1 MKDPIAIIGLGCR
14 FPGGANSPRQFWELI
29 CNKYDAIS
37 DIPED
42 RWNRDAFYNDDMSAP
57 GAIRTRQGGF
67 IDDFD
72 KFDAGF
78 FGISPREANAMDP
91 QQRQLLQVSWE
102 MFEDAGEMP
111 AHLKGSHTGVYIG
124 CFAMDYNL
132 LSHDRMQ
139 RDTLGPHS
147 SIGTSATLL
156 SNRLSHFYDF
166 QGPSLSVDTAC
177 SSSMIAL
184 HLACQAL
191 DAGNIERAVVGGVNL
206 IFKPEWTI
214 STSKGGFLSPDGRC
228 KVFDASANGYV
239 RSEGIGTILLKPLS
253 QALADNNRIYAL
265 IQATGAN
272 QDGQTKSVTVPSRDA
287 QTRLMQAVYQ
297 RAGIA
302 PADVGYVEAHGTGT
316 PTGDPIETG
325 AIADVFARSRPRD
338 TPCKIGSVKSNTGH
352 LEAASGMAGLM
363 KAALSLYFEK
373 IPPNIHFNTPN
384 ENIPFADWNLKV
396 VEDVTPFPAGEQPR
410 YIGVNSFGFGGSN
423 VHVSLQG
430 AEAFQT
436 TAGHTPPDEDL
447 CLVPLSAHNPESLS
461 SLKQRL
467 HNQLKTSSDTLPA
480 IAAQFAHLRQH
491 HQVRAGI
498 VATDIPDLRDKLTDD
513 SATSKPVSAQIHKTA
528 FVFSGMGPQ
537 WWAMGRQLIDNEPV
551 FADKIREID
560 VHLSRLADWSLWNEM
575 TASEDTSRIEETR
588 IAQPA
593 IFALQVGL
601 SALLASKGITP
612 DAIVGHSAGEVAA
625 AHISGALSLEDAC
638 SVIYHRSRL
647 QHETEGQGRIVAAG
661 LSATDSA
668 PYLSGRER
676 DVSLGAINSPTS
688 IALAGDEAVLNA
700 IVAELKEQQIFC
712 KMLNGK
718 VPYHSPKMDPLAD
731 ELIASLHDLQPRT
744 PDTALYSTV
753 SGAHSPDGQVD
764 GAYWFKNVRNPVLF
778 ADAITAMVKDGITTF
793 IELAPHPV
801 LANAIE
807 ECAPQATIIPTLR
820 RQKDERHNI
829 LECIARLYEA
839 GGFNGWATLYPKK
852 PKPGTPILY
861 PWQLETYWCES
872 EESQTYRQN
881 GGRSLHVS
889 ATASHPLLGTRL
901 PSAQPVWDNPLD
913 LNQLAYLHDHKVG
926 DDIVYPGAA
935 YIESAVAVAYD
946 QAGAL
951 PIQIND
957 IDFHRAL
964 YLTPKEATSIQV
976 CHDTDNGKFKI
987 STPAPHGGWQDH
999 ATGWITQSSASPET
1013 SDIDPAQLCRNL
1025 ETKRDADTLYDGF
1038 SQRGLTYGPAFQVLQ
1053 KLHMDQH
1060 TAVGELEIIT
1070 DHNFDD
1076 YLLAPVLLDGAFQTF
1091 LALLDQKDLTGLYLP
1106 TQVDSL
1112 RLNAPLPQK
1121 LLCRSELHHADEE
1134 KIVGDI
1140 ALYDTNGACLVTLSG
1155 FECRAIGAQNTA
1167 DLYLSQHLY
1176 DMALS
1181 TPEITSP
1188 KDRSLDLQ
1196 NWIICAHDPNTATSQ
1211 RLRALLEDKG
1221 ADVLCIADAHDAE
1234 LETFL
1239 QEVNGSPWGAIFCHS
1254 DLEKQSSDS
1263 PGVACR
1269 ENELRLLTLLQHMG
1283 QMQKTPTRLCLLSH
1297 SPQSQTLN
1305 TAGLW
1310 GMGRVLANEYPQ
1322 ITCLQARIEEQENL
1336 PQLIDL
1342 LENDEIGPEL
1352 IWHQGQLTQHRLSS
1366 IRFENLPDTTNTAQA
1381 QVLAER
1387 ILKRLPENPADTK
1400 LMVQNDSAGIGM
1412 RVAETAR
1419 ARGFKVFAQQECD
1432 ANADIVLYSDAS
1444 QDPRPLIKRVAC
1456 AGQFIDLC
1464 PTGSVKPPSFWAQ
1477 LSARD
1482 LSYIPIASSPD
1493 QKSPPVCR
1501 GDATYLV
1508 TGGVRGFGLRV
1519 AQWLVENGAKHL
1531 VLLGRSHTLNDQSA
1545 QEIERLRDQG
1555 IDVQVKGCD
1564 ICDRAALRDI
1574 ITPLRDGDAPLA
1586 GIIHAA
1592 NIYADAYLDQMPAQD
1607 FTKVFDTKAQGAWN
1621 LDECSRD
1628 SALDFFVLFS
1638 SISAIIGNPGQAN
1651 YVAGNMA
1658 LSALSHL
1665 RRDQGLNSLCI
1676 HWGAIG
1682 EVGYLARNAAV
1693 EKQLDQTGISP
1704 LDPDAAL
1711 NAMGRLMDKDI
1722 AEVTLAQVDWARWS
1736 KQIPATP
1743 ARLFEQVTPAHGDE
1757 TAGGT
1762 EGSDQWAK
1770 LHAAAPQERHAM
1782 MVDQLSTQTAN
1793 ILGLGQNKPDPQQG
1807 FADLGMDSML
1817 SVEFRNRLQALYDCT
1832 LPATVVF
1839 LHPTIDKLAQYLLND
1854 LLADRFNEG
1863 EEDTEEDMSLDDI
1876 AAQLEQSLAD

>member
-14 FPGGANSPRQFWELI
+14 FPGGANSPRQFWDLI

-37 DIPED
+37 DIPAD
-42 RWNRDAFYNDDMSAP
+42 RWNRDAFYNHDMAAP
-57 GAIRTRQGGF
+57 GTIRTRQGGF

-72 KFDAGF
+72 KFDARF

-102 MFEDAGEMP
+102 MFEDAGEIP
-111 AHLKGSHTGVYIG
+111 AQLKGSRTGVYIG

-139 RDTLGPHS
+139 RDTLGPHT

-166 QGPSLSVDTAC
+166 HGPSLSVDTAC
-177 SSSMIAL
+177 SSSMTAL

-191 DAGNIERAVVGGVNL
+191 DVGNIERAVVGGVNL

-272 QDGQTKSVTVPSRDA
+272 QDGQTKSVTIPSQEA
-287 QTRLMQAVYQ
+287 QTQLMQEVYQ
-297 RAGIA
+297 RAGINT
-302 PADVGYVEAHGTGT
+302 ADVGYVEAHGTGT

-325 AIADVFARSRPRD
+325 AIANVFAHSRP
-338 TPCKIGSVKSNTGH
+338 THKPCKIGSVKSNIGH

-373 IPPNIHFNTPN
+373 VPPNIHFNTPN
-384 ENIPFADWNLKV
+384 ENIPFADWNLQV
-396 VEDVTPFPAGEQPR
+396 VEDITPFPAGDKPR

-423 VHVSLQG
+423 VHVCLQG

-436 TAGHTPPDEDL
+436 TQNHISPDEDL
-447 CLVPLSAHNPESLS
+447 CLIPLSAHTPEALN

-467 HNQLKTSSDTLPA
+467 YNQLGTSTDTLAA
-480 IAAQFAHLRQH
+480 IGAQFAHLHQH
-491 HQVRAGI
+491 HQIRTGI
-498 VATDIPDLRDKLTDD
+498 VATDIADLHDKLINDTP
-513 SATSKPVSAQIHKTA
+513 TSKPVPAQTQKIA

-647 QHETEGQGRIVAAG
+647 QHETEGQGRILAAG
-661 LSATDSA
+661 LSAAGST
-668 PYLSGRER
+668 PYLDGREN

-731 ELIASLHDLQPRT
+731 ELIASLHDLRPQT
-744 PDTALYSTV
+744 PETALYSTV
-753 SGAHSPDGQVD
+753 SGAHSPDGLVD

-778 ADAITAMVKDGITTF
+778 ADAISAMAEDGVTTF

-807 ECAPQATIIPTLR
+807 ECAAQTNIIATLH
-820 RQKDERHNI
+820 RQKDDRGNI
-829 LECIARLYEA
+829 LECIARLYEV
-839 GGFNGWATLYPKK
+839 GGYNDWTALYPEK
-852 PKPGTPILY
+852 PQPGVPVLY
-861 PWQLETYWCES
+861 PWQLDTYWCES

-889 ATASHPLLGTRL
+889 ASASHPLLGTRL

-913 LNQLAYLHDHKVG
+913 LNQLPYLQDHKVG
-926 DDIVYPGAA
+926 GDIVYPGAA
-935 YIESAVAVAYD
+935 YIESALAVAYD
-946 QAGAL
+946 QANAL

-957 IDFHRAL
+957 IGFHRAL
-964 YLTPKEATSIQV
+964 YLDPKQAISIQLS
-976 CHDTDNGKFKI
+976 HDTDNGKFKI
-987 STPAPHGGWQDH
+987 SAPTPQGGWQDH
-999 ATGWITQSSASPET
+999 VTGWVNPTFAPT
-1013 SDIDPAQLCRNL
+1013 KKTDIDPAELCKNL
-1025 ETKRDADTLYDGF
+1025 TTKRDADTLYHGF
-1038 SQRGLTYGPAFQVLQ
+1038 SQRGLNYGPAFQVLQ

-1060 TAVGELEIIT
+1060 TAMGELEIT
-1070 DHNFDD
+1070 TEHSFDG
-1076 YLLAPVLLDGAFQTF
+1076 YHIAPVLLDGAFQTF
-1091 LALLDQKDLTGLYLP
+1091 LALLDQKDVTGLYLP
-1106 TQVDSL
+1106 TRVESL
-1112 RLNAPLPQK
+1112 QLHAPLPNK
-1121 LLCRSELHHADEE
+1121 LFCRSELHHVDTE
-1134 KIVGDI
+1134 KVVGDI
-1140 ALYDTNGACLVTLSG
+1140 TLYDTNGPCLVTLSG
-1155 FECRAIGAQNTA
+1155 FECRAVGAQNTA
-1167 DLYLSQHLY
+1167 DFYLSQHLY
-1176 DMALS
+1176 TMTLNTGD
-1181 TPEITSP
+1181 ITSP
-1188 KDRSLDLQ
+1188 QDATLSLQ
-1196 NWIICAHDPNTATSQ
+1196 HWVIYAPDPTSTCPQ
-1211 RLRALLEDKG
+1211 YLRALLEDKG
-1221 ADVLCIADAHDAE
+1221 ANVLCISDAHDAE

-1239 QEVNGSPWGAIFCHS
+1239 QELNSAPWGAVFCHS
-1254 DLEKQSSDS
+1254 DLEIQSSDT
-1263 PGVACR
+1263 PGMSDPD
-1269 ENELRLLTLLQHMG
+1269 NELRLLGLLQHMG
-1283 QMQKTPTRLCLLSH
+1283 HIQATPTRLCLLSLNTPA
-1297 SPQSQTLN
+1297 SALN

-1322 ITCLQARIEEQENL
+1322 ITCLQAGIEDHEDL
-1336 PQLIDL
+1336 TQLVNL

-1352 IWHQGQLTQHRLSS
+1352 IWHQGQLTQQRLSS
-1366 IRFENLPDTTNTAQA
+1366 TRFENLPDKTNTAQT

-1387 ILKRLPENPADTK
+1387 VLKRVAQATTGTT
-1400 LMVQNDSAGIGM
+1400 LMVQNDPAGIGSQ
-1412 RVAETAR
+1412 VAQTAQT
-1419 ARGFKVFAQQECD
+1419 RGFKVFNQQEKEVK
-1432 ANADIVLYSDAS
+1432 ADIILYSDTT
-1444 QDPRPLIKRVAC
+1444 QDPRPLIKQAIR
-1456 AGQFIDLC
+1456 AGQFVDLY
-1464 PTGSVKPPSFWAQ
+1464 PSTSVKPPSFWEQ
-1477 LSARD
+1477 LSQHD
-1482 LSYIPIASSPD
+1482 LSYIPVAPVPD
-1493 QKSPPVCR
+1493 QKSRPVCR
-1501 GDATYLV
+1501 NDATYLI

-1519 AQWLVENGAKHL
+1519 AHWLVDNGARHL
-1531 VLLGRSHTLNDQSA
+1531 VLLGRSNTLNDQAA
-1545 QEIERLRDQG
+1545 QDIETLRDQG

-1564 ICDRAALRDI
+1564 ICDRGALRDI

-1592 NIYADAYLDQMPAQD
+1592 NIYADAYLDQMSTQD

-1621 LDECSRD
+1621 LHECTRD
-1628 SALDFFVLFS
+1628 STLDFFVLFS
-1638 SISAIIGNPGQAN
+1638 SISAMIGNPGQAN

-1658 LSALSHL
+1658 LSALSRV
-1665 RRDQGLNSLCI
+1665 RREQGLNSLCI

-1693 EKQLDQTGISP
+1693 EQQLDQTGISP

-1711 NAMGRLMDKDI
+1711 TAMGRLLDKDI
-1722 AEVTLAQVDWARWS
+1722 AEVTLAQVNWTRWC
-1736 KQIPATP
+1736 KQIPATA
-1743 ARLFEQVTPAHGDE
+1743 ARLFEQVAPTQDDA
-1757 TAGGT
+1757 T
-1762 EGSDQWAK
+1762 EGGSQDSDQWTN
-1770 LHAAAPQERHAM
+1770 LRAATAQERHEL
-1782 MVDQLSTQTAN
+1782 MVDQLSTQTAH
-1793 ILGLGQNKPDPQQG
+1793 ILGLGQHKPDPQQG

-1817 SVEFRNRLQALYDCT
+1817 SVEFRNRLQELYDCT

-1854 LLADRFNEG
+1854 LLADRFDDKEEES
-1863 EEDTEEDMSLDDI
+1863 EEDLSLDDI
-1876 AAQLEQSLAD
+1876 AAQLEQSLVD